1 MSDLIKEK
9 KIINVNSNDA
19 TLKLN
24 GSFLSNLSFAFK
36 SIVTKDDD
44 VEYIEGGIDSAVF
57 PVSFY
62 IINYSNNIFNYT
74 ILYLGVYTSYSI
86 TVPVGNYDYITLFGV
101 MRTLFLANGHNIL
114 MTISEVN
121 GCTTIA
127 FTPSTTQVFYSI
139 NYSSST
145 IFRVI
150 GFDVSTNYF
159 PTANT
164 ITTPFPLN
172 LLGIKKLKIFCPQL
186 SSYNLDTTIYGMS
199 DLILTVI
206 NDQPPFGQINY
217 YNNSGDISS
226 KLRAF
231 DFNTIEI
238 RITDEFGQLINFN
251 NADWSMTLALNTFRR
266 KKYNV
271 YRRMVGFTD
280 FEPTNQDEEEDNIKD
295 IKKDLKNEES
305 ENIEENQNVE
315 NVDDAEN
322 VGNLDELL
330 RNQDLVFE

>member
-1 MSDLIKEK
+1 MSDLVKEK
-9 KIINVNSNDA
+9 KIININSNDA

-36 SIVTKDDD
+36 SIVSREDD
-44 VEYIEGGIDSAVF
+44 VEYIEGGVDSAVF
-57 PVSFY
+57 AVSFY

-74 ILYLGVYTSYSI
+74 ILHLGVYTSYSI
-86 TVPVGNYDYITLFGV
+86 TVPVGNYDYITLFST

-121 GCTTIA
+121 GCTTIV
-127 FTPSTTQVFYSI
+127 FTPATTQVFYSI
-139 NYSSST
+139 NHSTST

-164 ITTPFPLN
+164 ITAPFPLN

-186 SSYNLDTTIYGMS
+186 SSYNLDTTVYGMT
-199 DLILTVI
+199 DLILTII

-238 RITDEFGQLINFN
+238 RITDEFGQFINFN
-251 NADWSMTLALNTFRR
+251 NADWSITLALNTFRR
-266 KKYNV
+266 RKYSTFMRSV
-271 YRRMVGFTD
+271 AF
-280 FEPTNQDEEEDNIKD
+280 DNFAPD
-295 IKKDLKNEES
+295 DNDNEKDLKDNNEVADADAEA
-305 ENIEENQNVE
+305 EVE
-315 NVDDAEN
+315 PLDGVDDEVED

-330 RNQDLVFE
+330 RDGELVFE